1 MVGLGGRGRAFHWLM
16 TLRMSKVCESWS
28 LEDLVDMNEEDMEAL
43 LEFYEPGTVPS
54 LQSLRYGEGLDEFG
68 FDGSFGWW

>member
-1 MVGLGGRGRAFHWLM
+1 
-16 TLRMSKVCESWS
+16 
-28 LEDLVDMNEEDMEAL
+28 MNEEDMEAL